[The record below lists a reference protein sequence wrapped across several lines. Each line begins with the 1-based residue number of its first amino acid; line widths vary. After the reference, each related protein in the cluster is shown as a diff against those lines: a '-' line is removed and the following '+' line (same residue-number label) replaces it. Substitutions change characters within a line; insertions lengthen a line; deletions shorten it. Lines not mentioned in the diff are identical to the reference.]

1 MDKETKQEFDSLI
14 EWELEK
20 LYDKVETLRT
30 RKGIEPSKAK
40 RILSDWELDEGFQEW
55 WETGDGDWE

>member
-30 RKGIEPSKAK
+30 RKGIEPSKIK

-55 WETGDGDWE
+55 WEMGDGEWE